1 MYSMFQSGIDSPLLN
16 MSRVI
21 STKPGQSV
29 LSMVSQL
36 GGGLCGF
43 RHSAKVP
50 NREVGI
56 LIMIFDKET
65 SHRE

>member
-1 MYSMFQSGIDSPLLN
+1 
-16 MSRVI
+16 MSCVI

-29 LSMVSQL
+29 PSMVSQL

-43 RHSAKVP
+43 RHSGNVP
-50 NREVGI
+50 NKEVGI

>member
-1 MYSMFQSGIDSPLLN
+1 

-21 STKPGQSV
+21 STNTEQSV
-29 LSMVSQL
+29 PSMVSQL

-43 RHSAKVP
+43 KHSAKVP

-56 LIMIFDKET
+56 LIMSFDKET
-65 SHRE
+65 SHGE

>member
-1 MYSMFQSGIDSPLLN
+1 MY
-16 MSRVI
+16 RVV
-21 STKPGQSV
+21 STKPRQRL

-50 NREVGI
+50 NREVEI